1 MFTLKRLTFVGVAVL
16 AISFMMTG
24 CASAP
29 KLGDPTPLQQTLNTL
44 PTVPLLGKS
53 LKFEFGGNIW
63 IAKVDGKEFLAGTF
77 ASEDA
82 ADGSVILKL
91 KQTHLYS
98 AEQKPGIG
106 GDIGWLPTPGPE
118 IALRYKEGE
127 TLTAGL
133 GGAAEAL
140 APAAEA
146 LAPAA
151 AEAAAEALAPAA
163 EEAPAPAAEEAAP
176 AAE

>member
-91 KQTHLYS
+91 KPTHLYS
-98 AEQKPGIG
+98 AEQKPGVG
-106 GDIGWLPTPGPE
+106 GDIGWLPTPGAE

-127 TLTAGL
+127 TLTVGV
-133 GGAAEAL
+133 GGAEQAP
-140 APAAEA
+140 APAAEE
-146 LAPAA
+146 AP
-151 AEAAAEALAPAA
+151 APAA

-176 AAE
+176 AAEEAAPAAE